1 MRKELTQAQLRR
13 IPSYLQVLM
22 DFKRKGIKY
31 INSNDI
37 SETLSLNNEMVR
49 KDIFAFSSKNGVPNK
64 GRDID
69 QLILD
74 IKNCLGYGSINNA
87 LLVGVGSLGRALL
100 NYIGFEHYNLNIVA
114 AFDIN
119 KKMVGQ
125 VINNV
130 EVYDIDEL
138 KNIKRLKK
146 ASIGIICVPKSE
158 AQGVAVKLV
167 ASGIE
172 AIWNFAPTKLDLN
185 DDVIVSNMD
194 MAESL
199 ADLAHRL
206 YIKNI
211 NKKEK

>member
-1 MRKELTQAQLRR
+1 
-13 IPSYLQVLM
+13 M
-22 DFKRKGIKY
+22 DFKRKGVQY

-37 SETLSLNNEMVR
+37 ANSLNLNNEMVR

-64 GRDID
+64 GRNID

-87 LLVGVGSLGRALL
+87 LLIGVGSLGKALL

-114 AFDIN
+114 AFDSN
-119 KKMVGQ
+119 KDMIGKT
-125 VINNV
+125 INNV
-130 EVYDIDEL
+130 KVYDIDEL
-138 KNIKRLKK
+138 KEVKRLKK

-167 ASGIE
+167 ASGVE

-185 DDVIVSNMD
+185 DDIIVSNMD

-211 NKKEK
+211 KKEK